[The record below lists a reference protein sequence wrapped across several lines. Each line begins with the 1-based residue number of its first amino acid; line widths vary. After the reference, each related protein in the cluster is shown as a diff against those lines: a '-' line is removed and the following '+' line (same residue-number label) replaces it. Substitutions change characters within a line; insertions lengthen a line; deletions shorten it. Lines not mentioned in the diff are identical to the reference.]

1 MNILL
6 KLKHWQIF
14 LIWILGAIQLAIF
27 MKSDFWFISFA
38 IYFGLFFLW
47 IYSIGKILNKN
58 NPELIKRMNIWWIL
72 YALSIIPFALDF
84 RDMVTESYDRI
95 DSWIIALT
103 GIIGFISIAK
113 IVIYSAKTMKKAE
126 LHKDY
131 KTKDLVSEIFFIWFF
146 IIGIWILQPRLNKI
160 MTDKQSTTGN
170 TVYN

>member
-1 MNILL
+1 MKIFL
-6 KLKHWQIF
+6 KLKHWQLF
-14 LIWILGAIQLAIF
+14 LIWILGAIQLSIF
-27 MKSDFWFISFA
+27 MKSDFWFISFG

-58 NPELIKRMNIWWIL
+58 NPGLIKLMNIWWIL
-72 YALSIIPFALDF
+72 YSLSLIPFALDF
-84 RDMVTESYDRI
+84 RNMITKSYDGI

-103 GIIGFISIAK
+103 GIIGFIAITK

-126 LHKDY
+126 LHKDH
-131 KTKDLVSEIFFIWFF
+131 KTKDLVLEIFLIWFF

-160 MTDKQSTTGN
+160 MAKKQSTTGN